1 MLEEVR
7 INGLGVIDDAVL
19 ELSAGFTALTGE
31 TGAGKTMVVTALGLL
46 FGGRADPARVRPG
59 AARAAVEGRL
69 LVSPDVAREVEDA
82 GGDLDDNGSALVLS
96 RSVSA
101 EGRSRA
107 FAGGHSVPVSL
118 LQVLADDLVAVHGQS
133 DQQQLLKPGR
143 QRDALD
149 RFGGPELAT
158 ALADYRRVY
167 HRHRAVRE
175 ELEALTQAER
185 ERAAEAETLRLGL
198 AEVEATAPEAGED
211 ATLLTEE
218 EKLANADALH
228 AAATTAHEALL
239 GDPVSA
245 SVDASDVVTLLGI
258 AVRALEPVRSH
269 DPVLAGLAGR
279 LSEAS
284 YLISDVA
291 GELASYTESLDSD
304 PARLAAVQERR
315 AALGRLARAYGG
327 VTGDVA
333 GVLGWAEQA
342 GLRLAELEGADDKI
356 AALTAEEASLADE
369 VTALAARLTALRSAA
384 AARFATA
391 VTAELTALAMP
402 HASLTAVITELDAP
416 GPNGADDVEIRLAA
430 HPGAPPLPLHKGAS
444 GGELSRVMLAIEV
457 VFAGAD
463 PVPTFV
469 FDEVDAGVGGKAAV
483 EIGRRLARL
492 ARSSQVIVVTHLP
505 QVAAFADN
513 HLVVEKSGDGLV
525 TASGVVRLGQPA
537 GSASCPGCWP
547 AWRTPSPASCT
558 PRNSCHRRPG
568 ARGRRSEPCARSRL
582 GWGGGGGVEAGL
594 GAAGA
599 EAAVLEPVAARGH
612 VAPRALPAMRPVVER
627 PAAVRVAAQLHPVP
641 AAVGLRVAD
650 GQQQPRQAVGQAS
663 LSPRHRF
670 PAARARW
677 PSPRPWARPGWWPAA
692 AFAARLR

>member
-7 INGLGVIDDAVL
+7 ITGLGVIDDAVL
-19 ELSAGFTALTGE
+19 ELSSGFTALTGE

-69 LVSPDVAREVEDA
+69 LVSAKVAREVEES
-82 GGDLDDNGSALVLS
+82 GGDLDDNGSTLVLS

-143 QRDALD
+143 QREALD
-149 RFGGPELAT
+149 RFAGPELAT
-158 ALADYRRVY
+158 VLSDYRRVFS
-167 HRHRAVRE
+167 RHRAVRE
-175 ELEALTQAER
+175 ELDALTRAER
-185 ERAAEAETLRLGL
+185 ERVAEAETLRYGL
-198 AEVEATAPEAGED
+198 AEVEAASPVSGED
-211 ATLLTEE
+211 TALIAEE

-239 GDPVSA
+239 GDPASASA
-245 SVDASDVVTLLGI
+245 SVGGSDALTLLGAAGRALE
-258 AVRALEPVRSH
+258 AVRAH
-269 DPVLAGLAGR
+269 DPVLAGLADR

-291 GELASYTESLDSD
+291 GELASYTEGLDSD

-315 AALGRLARAYGG
+315 AALGRLIRSYGTGGG
-327 VTGDVA
+327 VAGSGEVA
-333 GVLGWAEQA
+333 AVLDWAKQA
-342 GLRLAELEGADDKI
+342 GSRLAELEGDNDKI
-356 AALTAEEASLADE
+356 AALAAEEESLRSEVTSLASG
-369 VTALAARLTALRSAA
+369 LTALRLAA
-384 AARFATA
+384 AERFASA

-402 HASLTAVITELDAP
+402 HASLTAAVTDLDAP
-416 GPNGADDVEIRLAA
+416 GPYGADDVEIRLAA
-430 HPGAPPLPLHKGAS
+430 HPGAPPLPLNKGAS

-483 EIGRRLARL
+483 EVGRRLARL

-513 HLVVEKSGDGLV
+513 HLVVEKSSDGLV
-525 TASGVVRLGQPA
+525 TESGVVRLDRPA
-537 GSASCPGCWP
+537 
-547 AWRTPSPASCT
+547 RV
-558 PRNSCHRRPG
+558 R
-568 ARGRRSEPCARSRL
+568 ELSRML
-582 GWGGGGGVEAGL
+582 AGL
-594 GAAGA
+594 
-599 EAAVLEPVAARGH
+599 EES
-612 VAPRALPAMRPVVER
+612 EF
-627 PAAVRVAAQLHPVP
+627 
-641 AAVGLRVAD
+641 
-650 GQQQPRQAVGQAS
+650 GQAHAEE
-663 LSPRHRF
+663 LLAMADRER
-670 PAARARW
+670 
-677 PSPRPWARPGWWPAA
+677 AA
-692 AFAARLR
+692 ASG

>member
-7 INGLGVIDDAVL
+7 ITGLGVIDDAVL

-69 LVSPDVAREVEDA
+69 LVTPEVAREVEEA
-82 GGDLDDNGSALVLS
+82 GGDLDDNGSSLVLS

-149 RFGGPELAT
+149 RFGGPELAA

-167 HRHRAVRE
+167 HRHRAVRD
-175 ELEALTQAER
+175 ELDELTRAER
-185 ERAAEAETLRLGL
+185 ERAAEAETLRFGL

-211 ATLLTEE
+211 STLLAEE

-239 GDPVSA
+239 GDPASASA
-245 SVDASDVVTLLGI
+245 SVDASDVVTLLGV
-258 AVRALEPVRSH
+258 AVRALEAVRSH
-269 DPVLAGLAGR
+269 DPALAGLADR

-315 AALGRLARAYGG
+315 AALGRLIRAYAAGS
-327 VTGDVA
+327 GDLA
-333 GVLGWAEQA
+333 GVLDWAKQA
-342 GLRLAELEGADDKI
+342 GSRLAELEGDDDKI
-356 AALTAEEASLADE
+356 AALAAEEAALASE
-369 VTALAARLTALRSAA
+369 VTSLAARLTGLRSAA
-384 AARFATA
+384 AERFAA
-391 VTAELTALAMP
+391 EVTAELTALAMP
-402 HASLTAVITELDAP
+402 HASLTAVVSDLDAP

-430 HPGAPPLPLHKGAS
+430 HPGAPPLPLNKGAS

-525 TASGVVRLGQPA
+525 TASGVVRLDRAARVRELSRMLGGLEESEFGQA
-537 GSASCPGCWP
+537 HAEELLALGSSE
-547 AWRTPSPASCT
+547 RKTPS
-558 PRNSCHRRPG
+558 
-568 ARGRRSEPCARSRL
+568 
-582 GWGGGGGVEAGL
+582 
-594 GAAGA
+594 
-599 EAAVLEPVAARGH
+599 
-612 VAPRALPAMRPVVER
+612 
-627 PAAVRVAAQLHPVP
+627 
-641 AAVGLRVAD
+641 
-650 GQQQPRQAVGQAS
+650 
-663 LSPRHRF
+663 
-670 PAARARW
+670 
-677 PSPRPWARPGWWPAA
+677 
-692 AFAARLR
+692 